1 MTIRTTEVRPGQAD
15 GDLRPLRLGI
25 AGFGRLAQTY
35 YVPALQGLAGIG
47 SIVVADPLTA
57 SRAAAERSLRNTG
70 TCRTYADLLE
80 RELDGLIVA
89 SPPSTHL
96 QIWNAAARLG
106 LPVFMEKPFVLFG
119 EMPQAE
125 SSAQVQRLLMVN
137 FNRRFWPPYRRL
149 RELVRNGGIGEPV
162 SAVFALHVDL
172 LSWCTVT
179 AHRLQPGEGGAL
191 YDLGSQMLDLVA
203 WCLGSELETMR
214 VHVSSRRWEGDDV
227 QLHLT
232 LAGGIE
238 VRCDLA
244 YENRTF
250 ERVMV
255 EGRQGRV
262 RLEDPNMAVHL
273 DDGAGSRRLL
283 GRGKD
288 FVTLGFRGVWR
299 SRSMAR
305 FSIRA
310 SLSEFLQGIRQG
322 QPCSPG
328 FLDAVRNAAWLDA
341 ACESAKRGR
350 AVTVGGAAEGGL

>member
-1 MTIRTTEVRPGQAD
+1 MRASVGEVDR
-15 GDLRPLRLGI
+15 DLLPLRLGI
-25 AGFGRLAQTY
+25 AGFGRLAQEY
-35 YVPALQGLAGIG
+35 YVPALAGLTGIG
-47 SIVVADPLTA
+47 SIVVADPLVA
-57 SRAAAERSLRNTG
+57 SRAAAERSLPNTG
-70 TCRTYADLLE
+70 SCGTYAELLE

-96 QIWNAAARLG
+96 EIWNAAARLG

-119 EMPQAE
+119 EMAQTE
-125 SSAQVQRLLMVN
+125 SSAQARRLLMVN

-149 RELVRNGGIGEPV
+149 RELVRSGAIGETV

-179 AHRLQPGEGGAL
+179 AHRLQPSEGGAL

-203 WCLGSELETMR
+203 WSLGSRLETIR
-214 VHVSSRRWEGDDV
+214 ADISSRRWEADDV

-232 LAGGIE
+232 LGGGIN

-244 YENRTF
+244 YESRTF
-250 ERVMV
+250 ERVMI
-255 EGRQGRV
+255 EGRQGRL

-273 DDGAGSRRLL
+273 DAGAGRRPLL

-288 FVTLGFRGVWR
+288 FLTLGFRGVWR

-310 SLSEFLQGIRQG
+310 SLGEFLQGIRQG
-322 QPCSPG
+322 RACSPG
-328 FLDAVRNAAWLDA
+328 FLDAARNAAWLDA
-341 ACESAKRGR
+341 AWESAARR
-350 AVTVGGAAEGGL
+350 TAVTIGGAAAGGI